1 MFKNVKN
8 NKGFTL
14 IELLA
19 VIVIMGVLM
28 MVAIPQ
34 VTKYI
39 NNSRKDAYVDTAKA
53 YINGARYMLLNDE
66 FQDCSLSESG
76 TNTILLSNVSIES
89 GGDKSGY
96 GRDIF
101 KNNSWIEVKYD
112 SSTKKYVYSIYIVD
126 SLGNGIA
133 TTSGNP
139 VQETSLSRG
148 KVIQKNVKKDKTVT
162 ATCKTLNADAE

>member
-39 NNSRKDAYVDTAKA
+39 ENSKKDAYAETSKA
-53 YINGARYMLLNDE
+53 YINAVRYALLNDE
-66 FQDCSLSESG
+66 LDESLPEDKQ
-76 TNTILLSNVSIES
+76 SITV
-89 GGDKSGY
+89 KLT
-96 GRDIF
+96 
-101 KNNSWIEVKYD
+101 EVKLESDIEKSPY
-112 SSTKKYVYSIYIVD
+112 
-126 SLGNGIA
+126 
-133 TTSGNP
+133 
-139 VQETSLSRG
+139 G
-148 KVIQKNVKKDKTVT
+148 KDIKKDASCVKVT
-162 ATCKTLNADAE
+162 ATGDTTNVTYKYEINITDGSAGTSSFTEEKNLKRDAFIKKGATGCETQ

>member
-39 NNSRKDAYVDTAKA
+39 ENSKKDAYVETSKA
-53 YINGARYMLLNDE
+53 YINAVRYALLNDE
-66 FQDCSLSESG
+66 LSSSLPESG
-76 TNTILLSNVSIES
+76 SITVKLNEVTVES
-89 GGDKSGY
+89 GGEKSPY
-96 GRDIF
+96 GKDI
-101 KNNSWIEVKYD
+101 NDYLC
-112 SSTKKYVYSIYIVD
+112 Y
-126 SLGNGIA
+126 SLG
-133 TTSGNP
+133 
-139 VQETSLSRG
+139 L
-148 KVIQKNVKKDKTVT
+148 KNRQDVEKYKTYKIKKSMIR
-162 ATCKTLNADAE
+162 E

>member
-39 NNSRKDAYVDTAKA
+39 ENSKKDAYVETSKA
-53 YINGARYMLLNDE
+53 YINAVRYALLNDE
-66 FQDCSLSESG
+66 LSSSLPESG
-76 TNTILLSNVSIES
+76 SITVKLNEVTVES
-89 GGDKSGY
+89 GGEKSPY
-96 GRDIF
+96 GKDI
-101 KNNSWIEVKYD
+101 
-112 SSTKKYVYSIYIVD
+112 KKIKAVLKLPLQLEIRIHMRLV
-126 SLGNGIA
+126 
-133 TTSGNP
+133 
-139 VQETSLSRG
+139 
-148 KVIQKNVKKDKTVT
+148 
-162 ATCKTLNADAE
+162 

>member
-39 NNSRKDAYVDTAKA
+39 ENSKKDAYVETSKA
-53 YINGARYMLLNDE
+53 YINAVRYALLNDE
-66 FQDCSLSESG
+66 LSSSLPESG
-76 TNTILLSNVSIES
+76 SITVKLNEVTVES
-89 GGDKSGY
+89 GGEKSPY
-96 GRDIF
+96 GKDI
-101 KNNSWIEVKYD
+101 
-112 SSTKKYVYSIYIVD
+112 
-126 SLGNGIA
+126 
-133 TTSGNP
+133 
-139 VQETSLSRG
+139 
-148 KVIQKNVKKDKTVT
+148 KKDKSCVKVT
-162 ATCKTLNADAE
+162 ASTGDTFTYEISITDGSAGTRASTKEKDLKRGSFVKSNASVCN

>member
-39 NNSRKDAYVDTAKA
+39 ENSKKDAYVETSKA
-53 YINGARYMLLNDE
+53 YINAVRYALLNDE
-66 FQDCSLSESG
+66 LPESLPEAGG
-76 TNTILLSNVSIES
+76 TTTVTLDKVTVES
-89 GGDKSGY
+89 GGEKSPYGKNIQKDKSC
-96 GRDIF
+96 
-101 KNNSWIEVKYD
+101 VKITASSGADNVEYTYEISITD
-112 SSTKKYVYSIYIVD
+112 GSAGTSASTKEKD
-126 SLGNGIA
+126 LK
-133 TTSGNP
+133 
-139 VQETSLSRG
+139 RG
-148 KVIQKNVKKDKTVT
+148 SFVKT
-162 ATCKTLNADAE
+162 NAKACGQ

>member
-39 NNSRKDAYVDTAKA
+39 ENSKKDAYVETSKA
-53 YINGARYMLLNDE
+53 YINAVRYALLNDE
-66 FQDCSLSESG
+66 ISKSLPES
-76 TNTILLSNVSIES
+76 NQTITVRLNEVTVES
-89 GGDKSGY
+89 GG
-96 GRDIF
+96 
-101 KNNSWIEVKYD
+101 
-112 SSTKKYVYSIYIVD
+112 
-126 SLGNGIA
+126 
-133 TTSGNP
+133 
-139 VQETSLSRG
+139 ETSPYG
-148 KVIQKNVKKDKTVT
+148 KAIDKGKSCVKVT
-162 ATCKTLNADAE
+162 ANDGATKYTYEITIQDANGAGTRSLTEEKNLKRGSFFKTGAVACSE

>member
-39 NNSRKDAYVDTAKA
+39 ENSKKDAYAETSKA
-53 YINGARYMLLNDE
+53 YINAVRYALLNDE
-66 FQDCSLSESG
+66 LTESLPESG
-76 TNTILLSNVSIES
+76 ESTTVTLDKVKVES
-89 GGDKSGY
+89 GGEKSPY
-96 GRDIF
+96 GKTI
-101 KNNSWIEVKYD
+101 KKSNSCVKVTASGTDD
-112 SSTKKYVYSIYIVD
+112 STDDSVEYIYEISIIDEGGAGTGKSTKEKD
-126 SLGNGIA
+126 LK
-133 TTSGNP
+133 
-139 VQETSLSRG
+139 RG
-148 KVIQKNVKKDKTVT
+148 AFVKT
-162 ATCKTLNADAE
+162 NAKACGQ

>member
-39 NNSRKDAYVDTAKA
+39 ENSKKDAYVETSKA
-53 YINGARYMLLNDE
+53 YINAVRYALLNDE
-66 FQDCSLSESG
+66 LSESLPEKGG
-76 TNTILLSNVSIES
+76 TTTVTLDKVTVES
-89 GGDKSGY
+89 GGEKSPY
-96 GRDIF
+96 G
-101 KNNSWIEVKYD
+101 KS
-112 SSTKKYVYSIYIVD
+112 
-126 SLGNGIA
+126 
-133 TTSGNP
+133 
-139 VQETSLSRG
+139 
-148 KVIQKNVKKDKTVT
+148 IQKNKSCVTITASNDDDVKYTYKISITDGSAGTSGSTEEKELKRGSFVKSG
-162 ATCKTLNADAE
+162 AKECGKQ

>member
-39 NNSRKDAYVDTAKA
+39 ENSKKDAYAETSKA
-53 YINGARYMLLNDE
+53 YINAVRYALLNDE
-66 FQDCSLSESG
+66 LAESLPESG
-76 TNTILLSNVSIES
+76 NSTTVSLNEVKVES
-89 GGDKSGY
+89 GGEQSPYGKTIKKSDSCVKITASGTDGSVEYIYEISIIDEGGAGTGKSTKEKDLKRGAFVKSGAKEC
-96 GRDIF
+96 GE
-101 KNNSWIEVKYD
+101 N
-112 SSTKKYVYSIYIVD
+112 
-126 SLGNGIA
+126 
-133 TTSGNP
+133 
-139 VQETSLSRG
+139 
-148 KVIQKNVKKDKTVT
+148 
-162 ATCKTLNADAE
+162 

>member
-39 NNSRKDAYVDTAKA
+39 ENSKKDAYVETSKA
-53 YINGARYMLLNDE
+53 YINAVRYALLNDE
-66 FQDCSLSESG
+66 LSSSLPESG
-76 TNTILLSNVSIES
+76 SITVKLNEVKVES
-89 GGDKSGY
+89 GGEKSPY
-96 GRDIF
+96 G
-101 KNNSWIEVKYD
+101 KNI
-112 SSTKKYVYSIYIVD
+112 
-126 SLGNGIA
+126 
-133 TTSGNP
+133 
-139 VQETSLSRG
+139 
-148 KVIQKNVKKDKTVT
+148 KKDESCVKVT
-162 ATCKTLNADAE
+162 ASTGDTYTYEISITDEGGAGTSASTEEKNLKRGSFVKSNASVCK